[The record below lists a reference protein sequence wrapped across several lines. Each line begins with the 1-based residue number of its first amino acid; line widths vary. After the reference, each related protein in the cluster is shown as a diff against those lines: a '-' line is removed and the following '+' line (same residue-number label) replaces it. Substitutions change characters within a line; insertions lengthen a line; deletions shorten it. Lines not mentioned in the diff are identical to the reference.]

1 MKVEWF
7 LKKNWDRKFA
17 HKRYQN
23 EVFKIKALDAVH
35 GYALLEADENRT
47 LFFEKSWLFRFD
59 L

>member
-23 EVFKIKALDAVH
+23 EVFKIKAVEAVH
-35 GYALLEADENRT
+35 GYAFFEAAENRN
-47 LFFEKSWLFRFD
+47 LFFEKKLAV
-59 L
+59 